1 MKSKIL
7 VLIIISLVEFTLF
20 ASDTISSGFSAP
32 LKWRAGIDL
41 SAGWVP
47 GTCAFIRGD
56 NPSKSPINSYIG
68 GDARVDFS
76 FNPKSRPGI
85 LYKGLY
91 QGIGIGANSFF
102 HAKTL
107 GTPISV
113 YAFQG
118 APFAKLGNNVWLGYE
133 WQFGAAFGWK
143 SYCEQSTYNTAPV
156 STHATAHMG
165 ISAKIHYTISDR
177 WELNA
182 GVLLKHFS
190 NGNTSFPNR
199 GVNSVGA
206 VVGVSYNLNAVEKRN
221 PYSNNSLIEEAD
233 KGKWMFDIMAF
244 GAWRKRVLVIDNS
257 PTILPGKFGVLGMQF
272 SPLRKLNRY
281 VAVGP
286 AIDILWDESA
296 DLAPYWVEGSYGEN
310 ILFRRPKFGDQISVG
325 ASAHAELT
333 MPIFTLNAG
342 LGYDFIKPNGERR
355 FYQSLTLKTFITHN
369 IYLNVGYRLA
379 RFQDP
384 QNLMLGIGVRL

>member
-1 MKSKIL
+1 MKSRIL

-32 LKWRAGIDL
+32 LKWRVGVDV

-56 NPSKSPINSYIG
+56 NPSMSQINSTVA

-76 FNPKSRPGI
+76 FNPQSRQGV

-102 HAKTL
+102 HSNTL

-118 APFAKLGNNVWLGYE
+118 TPFAKVGNNVWLGYE

-143 SYCEQSTYNTAPV
+143 AYCEQSTDNAAPV
-156 STHATAHMG
+156 STYATAHMG
-165 ISAKIHYTISDR
+165 IAAKLHYSLSER
-177 WELNA
+177 WEINA
-182 GVLLKHFS
+182 GVILKHYS

-199 GVNSVGA
+199 GVNSLGA
-206 VVGVSYNLNAVEKRN
+206 VVGIAYNLNTVEKSEQ
-221 PYSNNSLIEEAD
+221 YSNNSLIEEAD

-272 SPLRKLNRY
+272 STLRKLNRY
-281 VAVGP
+281 VDVGP
-286 AIDILWDESA
+286 AIDIMWDESA
-296 DLAPYWVEGSYGEN
+296 DLAPNWVEGSYGEN
-310 ILFRRPKFGDQISVG
+310 ILFRRPIFGNQISVG

-333 MPIFTLNAG
+333 MPIFTLNVG

-355 FYQSLTLKTFITHN
+355 FYQSLTLKTFITHSV
-369 IYLNVGYRLA
+369 YLNVGYRLA